1 MSDSAGVPDDAGVGE
16 SGNRF
21 DGRVV
26 VVIGAG
32 QTPGLTIGNGRATA
46 MLFAR
51 RGAHV
56 VAVDRDRGTAD
67 ETVAAISAAGHSAV
81 ARAADATDET
91 AIAELLASVHREFG
105 RIDVL
110 HNNVGISISGNDAPV
125 TDITVEA
132 FDTVTAVNLRS
143 MVIACKHVIDYMR
156 RAGTGVII
164 NISSVAAV
172 LDYPYIAY
180 KTSKA
185 GVIAL
190 TRHLAIRYASDG
202 IRANCILPGLMN
214 TPMAIENRVAALGL
228 SRAEVVAA
236 RDAQVPLRGK
246 MGTGWD
252 VAHAAVFLASD
263 EARFITGVA
272 LPVDG
277 GQTLK
282 IG

>member
-1 MSDSAGVPDDAGVGE
+1 MADPGDAAESAADSGY
-16 SGNRF
+16 GNRF

-26 VVIGAG
+26 VVVGAG
-32 QTPGLTIGNGRATA
+32 QTPGQTTGNGRATA

-56 VAVDRDRGTAD
+56 IAVDRDRAAAQETAD
-67 ETVAAISAAGHSAV
+67 LICAAGHSAIAV
-81 ARAADATDET
+81 EADATDEG
-91 AIAELLASVHREFG
+91 AIADLFAMLHRQFG

-110 HNNVGISISGNDAPV
+110 HNNVGISLSGNDAPV
-125 TDITVEA
+125 TEITVDA
-132 FDTVTAVNLRS
+132 FDFVTTVNLRS
-143 MVIACKHVIDYMR
+143 MVIACKHAIGYFR
-156 RAGTGVII
+156 QRGGGVIT
-164 NISSVAAV
+164 NISSTAAV

-190 TRHLAIRYASDG
+190 TSHLAIRYAADG

-214 TPMAIENRVAALGL
+214 TPMAIENRVSTLT
-228 SRAEVVAA
+228 SREEVIAS
-236 RDAQVPLRGK
+236 RDALVPLRGK
-246 MGTGWD
+246 MGTAWD

>member
-1 MSDSAGVPDDAGVGE
+1 MVDSAGVPNGAEVPE
-16 SGNRF
+16 PGNRF

-32 QTPGLTIGNGRATA
+32 QTPGPATGNGRATA

-51 RGAHV
+51 RGARV
-56 VAVDRDRGTAD
+56 IAVDRDLGAAE

-81 ARAADATDET
+81 ARAADATDEA
-91 AIAELLASVHREFG
+91 AIAGVLAAVHREFG

-143 MVIACKHVIDYMR
+143 MVIACKHVIGYMR
-156 RAGTGVII
+156 RAGTGVIT
-164 NISSVAAV
+164 NISSTAAV

-190 TRHLAIRYASDG
+190 TKHLAIRYAADG

-214 TPMAIENRVAALGL
+214 TPMAIENRIAALGL
-228 SRAEVVAA
+228 TRDEVIAA
-236 RDAQVPLRGK
+236 RDAQVPLGGK
-246 MGTGWD
+246 MGTAWD

-282 IG
+282 VG

>member
-1 MSDSAGVPDDAGVGE
+1 MAEPAGDGPR
-16 SGNRF
+16 SNRL

-32 QTPGLTIGNGRATA
+32 QTPGATIGNGRATA
-46 MLFAR
+46 ELFAR

-56 VAVDRDRGTAD
+56 VAVDRDRAAARQTAD
-67 ETVAAISAAGHSAV
+67 AIAAAGFSAV
-81 ARAADATDET
+81 AVEADATDE
-91 AIAELLASVHREFG
+91 AAVADVFAAVHAEHG

-110 HNNVGISISGNDAPV
+110 HNNVGVSIAGNDAPV

-132 FDTVTAVNLRS
+132 FDFVTAVNLRS
-143 MVIACKHVIDYMR
+143 MVTACKHVLGYMR
-156 RAGTGVII
+156 RAGGGVIT
-164 NISSVAAV
+164 NISSTAAI

-185 GVIAL
+185 GVVAL
-190 TRHLAIRYASDG
+190 TNHLAIRHAPDG

-214 TPMAIENRVAALGL
+214 TPMAIENRVAAMGL
-228 SRAEVVAA
+228 AREEVVAA
-236 RDAQVPLRGK
+236 RDALVPLRAQ

-272 LPVDG
+272 LTVDG
-277 GQTLK
+277 GQTLR